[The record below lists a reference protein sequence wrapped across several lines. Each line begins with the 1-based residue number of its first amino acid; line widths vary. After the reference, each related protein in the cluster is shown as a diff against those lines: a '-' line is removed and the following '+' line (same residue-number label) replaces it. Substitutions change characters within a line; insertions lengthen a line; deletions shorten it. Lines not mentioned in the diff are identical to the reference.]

1 MYDLR
6 DFDENDEF
14 DFKLM
19 DALQSATLN
28 YPIRKLFYNEESGG
42 NYYVFGSKVILLRV
56 NSSGAFVVQNT
67 KTKEESPLAAFLSAN
82 VNKEYEV
89 ILDLLK
95 STKRSLMERDDPV
108 IAVADETESLFR
120 REFNFGYKGKDE

>member
-1 MYDLR
+1 VYDLR

-28 YPIRKLFYNEESGG
+28 YPVRKLFYNEESGG

-67 KTKEESPLAAFLSAN
+67 KTKEESPLTAFLSAN
-82 VNKEYEV
+82 VSKEYEV

>member
-1 MYDLR
+1 VYDLR

-28 YPIRKLFYNEESGG
+28 YPVRKLFYNEESGG

-67 KTKEESPLAAFLSAN
+67 KTKEESPLTAFLSAN
-82 VNKEYEV
+82 VSKEYEV

-95 STKRSLMERDDPV
+95 STKRSLMERDDRV